1 MDDMVPGLLKSMS
14 DDFQSQYDS
23 NEKIQSLNEKLNNGT
38 ATYKEANEYAS
49 EVGSITEST
58 YETYLTSEN
67 LPDGKCYYNIASRVT
82 STTLHNQYELVAD
95 YTEEVQTTLN
105 QKAGI
110 GLKAQRADEDT
121 ESYKSLADYM
131 SAADN
136 YDDVAKSTAQSAA
149 RMAMSTVDNSVKKNT
164 EFQGKSGLSPK
175 IIRHGGSGCCEW
187 CSGLSGTYD
196 YPKVPSDVYA
206 RHNNCT
212 CTVEY
217 DPGDGRRQDVWSKQ
231 WTSEEEISEKEE
243 LKTLG
248 LDKDSDDSKK
258 IEYRKAVGLKEET
271 ESTFTPASTIHEA
284 EEFIKNYVDDKQFG
298 ALGVSYDGIG
308 VDVANK
314 INETISSFYE
324 TYNVDK
330 FGGVFSPR
338 SNSALGKT
346 ISDAHAGYSKV
357 RNSFVLNRKNLK
369 SVNVAESSLLEE
381 KTFVS
386 DYLKNPQ
393 NYNKSKLSTRVLN
406 LLENSKESGR
416 GSVPETVED
425 IINHE
430 LGHSL
435 EIKIKE
441 LDNYSEIVANMVEYS
456 SKISGYACESVSEYI
471 AESFCS
477 YKKGE
482 SIIDPTLKEAFEML
496 ERVNG

>member
-1 MDDMVPGLLKSMS
+1 M
-14 DDFQSQYDS
+14 
-23 NEKIQSLNEKLNNGT
+23 
-38 ATYKEANEYAS
+38 
-49 EVGSITEST
+49 
-58 YETYLTSEN
+58 
-67 LPDGKCYYNIASRVT
+67 
-82 STTLHNQYELVAD
+82 
-95 YTEEVQTTLN
+95 
-105 QKAGI
+105 
-110 GLKAQRADEDT
+110 
-121 ESYKSLADYM
+121 
-131 SAADN
+131 
-136 YDDVAKSTAQSAA
+136 
-149 RMAMSTVDNSVKKNT
+149 
-164 EFQGKSGLSPK
+164 
-175 IIRHGGSGCCEW
+175 
-187 CSGLSGTYD
+187 
-196 YPKVPSDVYA
+196 PSDVYA

-338 SNSALGKT
+338 SNSALGNT
-346 ISDAHAGYSKV
+346 ISDAHSGYSKV

>member
-1 MDDMVPGLLKSMS
+1 MVPGLLKSMS
-14 DDFQSQYDS
+14 DDFQSQYDN

-67 LPDGKCYYNIASRVT
+67 LPDGKCYYNIAERVT

-121 ESYKSLADYM
+121 ESYKSLANYM

-136 YDDVAKSTAQSAA
+136 YDDVALSTAQSAA

-175 IIRHGGSGCCEW
+175 IIRNGGSGCCEW

-217 DPGDGRRQDVWSKQ
+217 DPGSGKRQDVWSKQ
-231 WTSEEEISEKEE
+231 WTSEEEAEEKEN

-248 LDKDSDDSKK
+248 LDYEGKSDK
-258 IEYRKAVGLKEET
+258 IEQRKQT
-271 ESTFTPASTIHEA
+271 
-284 EEFIKNYVDDKQFG
+284 KNYEKDVVIPGNAG
-298 ALGVSYDGIG
+298 AKFKDTVVRLPDGSEAKLVPGTRITE
-308 VDVANK
+308 V
-314 INETISSFYE
+314 ETIAGAGKKRKIDE
-324 TYNVDK
+324 IDGLMITYPDSTEELWK
-330 FGGVFSPR
+330 KKK
-338 SNSALGKT
+338 GK
-346 ISDAHAGYSKV
+346 GY
-357 RNSFVLNRKNLK
+357 
-369 SVNVAESSLLEE
+369 
-381 KTFVS
+381 
-386 DYLKNPQ
+386 
-393 NYNKSKLSTRVLN
+393 
-406 LLENSKESGR
+406 
-416 GSVPETVED
+416 
-425 IINHE
+425 I
-430 LGHSL
+430 
-435 EIKIKE
+435 
-441 LDNYSEIVANMVEYS
+441 EYS
-456 SKISGYACESVSEYI
+456 GENYKVELHWYEEPTVGKVKFKVKPDSGGNW
-471 AESFCS
+471 F
-477 YKKGE
+477 
-482 SIIDPTLKEAFEML
+482 IDED
-496 ERVNG
+496 